1 MKFFTFRFFNEHG
14 DHVATQTF
22 SAYAEHEEEA
32 WIEADEFAY
41 DCGYANFE
49 LVEED
54 SMKKTK
60 YYIAYGSNLN
70 MDQMAMRCPDAVKVG
85 TAILEG
91 YKLTFRS
98 NWRYGV
104 ANVEPAKGR
113 KVPVGIWAISARDEK
128 SLDRYE
134 GFPTLYDK
142 QEIVV
147 RVNGVPVSAMVYVM
161 TPGHE
166 IAPPALSYLHTIKQ
180 GYKDFG
186 FDPRPLMRAA
196 ARAKGATA

>member
-1 MKFFTFRFFNEHG
+1 MKQFTFQFFDENG
-14 DHVATQTF
+14 THVDTQTF
-22 SAYAEHEEEA
+22 SAHDEWAEEA
-32 WIEADEFAY
+32 WIKADEYAY
-41 DCGYANFE
+41 HHDYADFDLE
-49 LVEED
+49 GGD
-54 SMKKTK
+54 SMKQTK

-128 SLDRYE
+128 NLDRYE

-166 IAPPALSYLHTIKQ
+166 IAPPSLSYLQTIRR

-186 FDPRPLMRAA
+186 FDHRPLLRAA
-196 ARAKGATA
+196 ERAREASA